1 MLEVAQQAGAERMR
15 IVGRAALALLLW
27 SGSNAA
33 VSLNLAGTE
42 IPPMIRA
49 SEQTRPWPL
58 IGSAMINRSFIPF
71 YALALHAPTESV
83 AEGNLGE
90 GLTPLQLTLV
100 WYATTLPKEQVQE
113 HFRKLFEQVADA
125 ETLRNAGPRLDKFLG
140 ILPAA
145 ERGRRIT
152 FLYTPDGG
160 TLVAV
165 EGGASAQFA
174 GIEFNRALLQMWL
187 GPKADPAV
195 LTGLTKPQPAG

>member
-1 MLEVAQQAGAERMR
+1 MMRM
-15 IVGRAALALLLW
+15 VKHTALALLLW
-27 SGSNAA
+27 SGCGAA
-33 VSLNLAGTE
+33 LGLNLAGTE
-42 IPPMIRA
+42 IPTLIRA
-49 SEQTRPWPL
+49 SEQARPWPL
-58 IGSAMINRSFIPF
+58 VGSAIINRSFIPF
-71 YALALHAPTESV
+71 YAMALHAPNESIT
-83 AEGNLGE
+83 EGNLGG

-125 ETLRNAGPRLDKFLG
+125 ETLRNAGPRLEKLLS

-160 TLVAV
+160 THVTV

-174 GIEFNRALLQMWL
+174 GIEFNRTLLQMWL
-187 GPKADPAV
+187 GPKADPEV
-195 LTGLTKPQPAG
+195 LAGLTKPQPAG